1 MKVWLVYEGDNY
13 DNSLVAVVSSEEK
26 AKEYTR
32 VWPYETY
39 IEEHEVDEDSDF
51 PPGLL
56 PYGVSYEKDKEY
68 VHRCHPDTP
77 EESTHH
83 NGNILIRVWAEN
95 EQHASILARSK
106 YLDLL
111 SRRFIWQQLG
121 DLHWGACPPG
131 PYTIHIQ
138 RNGRPEQPFFL
149 SVFPNGD
156 RLAIY
161 TSYHA
166 TIDEAR
172 NTGWQIW
179 QKAMNLEIDFQWIE
193 QDNKLYRYMSPT
205 SFYYVCKLTNHAHL
219 FNGERAV
226 WSMQCRSVQE
236 AMAACVENSKSQ

>member
-121 DLHWGACPPG
+121 DLHWGACPPAHTRSISNATVG
-131 PYTIHIQ
+131 
-138 RNGRPEQPFFL
+138 RNSHSSCRYFRTATDWRFTLRITPRSMKREIRVGRYGRKP
-149 SVFPNGD
+149 
-156 RLAIY
+156 
-161 TSYHA
+161 
-166 TIDEAR
+166 
-172 NTGWQIW
+172 
-179 QKAMNLEIDFQWIE
+179 
-193 QDNKLYRYMSPT
+193 
-205 SFYYVCKLTNHAHL
+205 
-219 FNGERAV
+219 
-226 WSMQCRSVQE
+226 
-236 AMAACVENSKSQ
+236 